1 MVDRSNLRIDKQMW
15 NRVSFYVNVIIF
27 ILIAVFLYLLV
38 LDSTHAGQ
46 LLNSM
51 DSIALSNAW
60 LAVARDIAFVAVG
73 FVIIFVQ
80 LFLSYRKLSMRSF

>member
-1 MVDRSNLRIDKQMW
+1 MVDRQNLQIDKQMW

-38 LDSTHAGQ
+38 IDSFNAGRLATGSDT
-46 LLNSM
+46 LL
-51 DSIALSNAW
+51 LSNAW
-60 LAVARDIAFVAVG
+60 IAVARDIAFVSVG

>member
-1 MVDRSNLRIDKQMW
+1 MADRPNLQIDKQLW
-15 NRVSFYVNVIIF
+15 NRVSFYINVIIF
-27 ILIAVFLYLLV
+27 IIIAVFLYLLV
-38 LDSTHAGQ
+38 LDSTHAGM
-46 LLNSM
+46 LSNSTDM
-51 DSIALSNAW
+51 ISLSNAW

>member
-1 MVDRSNLRIDKQMW
+1 MVDRPNLQIDKQLW
-15 NRVSFYVNVIIF
+15 NRVSFYINVIIF
-27 ILIAVFLYLLV
+27 IIIAVFLYLLV
-38 LDSTHAGQ
+38 LDSARAGM
-46 LLNSM
+46 LSNSM
-51 DSIALSNAW
+51 DTIALSNAW